1 MRLKQFLTKPLSE
14 LTYVKP
20 SPYSGY
26 IDSVKGTFPNIPTSS
41 IYVPP
46 WVEDKKDIPPQETPE
61 DKFQKIM
68 NNSILSKY
76 NFDLRTGWK
85 DDMFADLLE
94 KNYEYVK
101 INYNIDM
108 YNSKILRT
116 YEIKLTT
123 FGQNGRIILHEN
135 NIAEVVH
142 FGSGRPY
149 VDHMIISISDAHN

>member
-26 IDSVKGTFPNIPTSS
+26 ISSVRGLFPNIPTSS

-46 WVEDKKDIPPQETPE
+46 GVEDKKDIPHQETPE
-61 DKFQKIM
+61 EKFQKIM
-68 NNSILSKY
+68 NNAIQSKY
-76 NFDLRTGWK
+76 NFDLRKGWK
-85 DDMFADLLE
+85 DDMFANLLE

-123 FGQNGRIILHEN
+123 YGYTGCIILHEN

-149 VDHMIISISDAHN
+149 VDHMIISISNTHN

>member
-1 MRLKQFLTKPLSE
+1 MQLKQFLTKPLSE

-26 IDSVKGTFPNIPTSS
+26 TPS
-41 IYVPP
+41 INMHTYIPP
-46 WVEDKKDIPPQETPE
+46 WVEDKKNIPPQETPE
-61 DKFQKIM
+61 NKFQKIM
-68 NNSILSKY
+68 NNAILSTY
-76 NFDLRTGWK
+76 NYDLRKGWK

-123 FGQNGRIILHEN
+123 YGCTGRIILHEN

-149 VDHMIISISDAHN
+149 VDHMIISITDAHN